1 MRTYRAIGLPAAI
14 AAAIA
19 LALSGSGCG
28 TSTAAL
34 DPVAQAAEATSHAGG
49 AHIALSVEVAAPGL
63 PQPFTLSGQGFFNYG
78 SQEGTLSLDT
88 TSLPAGVSAAL
99 PSGPLHIEEI
109 FKSSAIYVGSPLF
122 AGKLPG
128 GARWMKIDLGRFAQA
143 IGFNPQQLAGGQS
156 NPAQLLQY
164 LRATSGAVELVG
176 GELVRGVPTSHYR
189 ASVDLGKV
197 ADVLPSSDRG
207 QLHAALAKL
216 IAQTGTS
223 KIPVNVW
230 VDAHHLVR
238 RLTLAL
244 PLSTGGQRTQLSMT
258 MELFEFGPT
267 PTLSPP
273 PAGEVFDA
281 TQTALSGL
289 GASGG

>member
-1 MRTYRAIGLPAAI
+1 MRYYRAIGFLHAI

-34 DPVAQAAEATSHAGG
+34 DPVAQAAEATSHLGG
-49 AHIALSVEVAAPGL
+49 AHIALSVQVAAPGL
-63 PQPFTLSGQGFFNYG
+63 PQPFTMSGQGFFNY
-78 SQEGTLSLDT
+78 SSEEGTLSLDT
-88 TSLPAGVSAAL
+88 TSLPAGVSATL

-109 FKSSAIYVGSPLF
+109 FKSSTIYVGSPLF

-128 GARWMKIDLGRFAQA
+128 GARWLKIDLGRFAQA
-143 IGFNPQQLAGGQS
+143 VGFNLQQLAGGQS

-164 LRATSGAVELVG
+164 LKATSGSVELVG
-176 GELVRGVPTSHYR
+176 GGRVRGVATSHYR
-189 ASVDLGKV
+189 AAVDLGKV

-216 IAQTGTS
+216 IAQAGTS

-230 VDAHHLVR
+230 VDAQHLVR

-244 PLSTGGQRTQLSMT
+244 SLSTGGQPAQVNMT
-258 MELFEFGPT
+258 MELYEFGPT
-267 PTLSPP
+267 PSLNPP

-289 GASGG
+289 RASGG